1 MITMGDNELI
11 DKGTTSVWF
20 GKDTIR
26 NIKKLGWEQRGPGD
40 ILNDALEL
48 AVQFRE
54 VQEKQ
59 RKKVRELELEVHRLR
74 ELYALSDS

>member
-1 MITMGDNELI
+1 MRAMSDEVI
-11 DKGTTSVWF
+11 DTGTTSVWF
-20 GKDTIR
+20 GKETIR

-54 VQEKQ
+54 VQHIQ
-59 RKKVRELELEVHRLR
+59 REQVRELLDEVDRLN
-74 ELYALSDS
+74 ELYKLGS